1 MIARSHKTTL
11 AGLAAALG
19 ILGYALES
27 ILADGWQVSDIG
39 LVLTALGA
47 AVFGFV
53 ARDDDVSS
61 EGLRIKK
68 IRD

>member
-27 ILADGWQVSDIG
+27 ILADGWQLADAG
-39 LVLTALGA
+39 LVLAALGA

-61 EGLRIKK
+61 EGNHIPRLK
-68 IRD
+68 